1 MSIPLTAF
9 EDIFT
14 VTESKT
20 VADIPERDSP
30 LVSEV
35 KVVSYID
42 KVPVPLVT
50 KAVSVDSIDEL
61 SRLRSKAYANVM
73 LN

>member
-1 MSIPLTAF
+1 MMPLEYVNSTCSAF

-14 VTESKT
+14 VTLSRDVE
-20 VADIPERDSP
+20 DIPEKDSP
-30 LVSEV
+30 LVSEINN
-35 KVVSYID
+35 VSYID

-61 SRLRSKAYANVM
+61 SIL
-73 LN
+73 

>member
-20 VADIPERDSP
+20 VADIPEKDKP
-30 LVSEV
+30 LVSDV

-61 SRLRSKAYANVM
+61 
-73 LN
+73 